1 MPTEYKTIRF
11 SLDRGIA
18 TLTLNRPENLNAIDL
33 EMLDELLRAIFGCT
47 NNSDARVIIVR
58 GEGRAFS
65 SGGDIKVMERMLD
78 EDAYTFMRNW
88 IHRVHLL
95 EMQLRTI
102 PKPVIASIHGIAS
115 GQGMNLALACDL
127 RIASESASF
136 NQSFVKLGLT
146 SEGTYF
152 LPRLVGVG
160 KATELFFTGDTL
172 TASEALSL
180 GIVNRVVPDDK
191 LEEETLRWA
200 ARMAGGPTE
209 ALGRTKLL
217 INSGYR
223 NQLDQHLAQ
232 ECTLI
237 AETARSSDFKEA
249 VRAFLEKRDPDFRG
263 K

>member
-1 MPTEYKTIRF
+1 MTDYKNIRF
-11 SLDRGIA
+11 SVERGIA
-18 TLTLNRPENLNAIDL
+18 TLTMNRPENLNAVNL
-33 EMLDELLRAIFGCT
+33 EMLDELLRAIFSST
-47 NNSDARVIIVR
+47 KNRDVRVIILR

-65 SGGDIKVMERMLD
+65 SGGDIKVMEKMIH
-78 EDAYTFMRNW
+78 EDAYDFMRDW

-95 EMQLRTI
+95 EIQLRTI
-102 PKPVIASIHGIAS
+102 PKPVIASVHGIAS
-115 GQGMNLALACDL
+115 GQGMNMALACDL

-136 NQSFVKLGLT
+136 NQSFVRLGLT

-152 LPRLVGVG
+152 LSRLVGVG

-172 TASEALSL
+172 AAAEALSL

-191 LEEETLRWA
+191 LEVETMKWA
-200 ARMAGGPTE
+200 SRMASGPTE

-232 ECTLI
+232 ESTLI
-237 AETARSSDFKEA
+237 AETARTADFKEA
-249 VRAFLEKRDPDFRG
+249 VRAFLEKREPNFRG
-263 K
+263 F

>member
-1 MPTEYKTIRF
+1 MDYKTIRF
-11 SLDRGIA
+11 STERGIA
-18 TLTLNRPENLNAIDL
+18 TVTLNRPENLNAINL
-33 EMLDELLRAIFGCT
+33 EMLDELLRAIFSCT
-47 NNSDARVIIVR
+47 NNRDVRVIILR

-65 SGGDIKVMERMLD
+65 SGGDIKVMEQILNQ
-78 EDAYTFMRNW
+78 DAYTFMRDW

-102 PKPVIASIHGIAS
+102 PKPVIASVHGVAS
-115 GQGMNLALACDL
+115 GQGMNMALACDL
-127 RIASESASF
+127 RIASESATF
-136 NQSFVKLGLT
+136 NQSFVRLGLT

-172 TASEALSL
+172 TAAEALSL
-180 GIVNRVVPDDK
+180 GMLNRVVPDGR
-191 LEEETLRWA
+191 LEEETTAWA
-200 ARMAGGPTE
+200 ARMAEGPTE

-232 ECTLI
+232 ESTLI
-237 AETARSSDFKEA
+237 AETARSGDFKEA
-249 VRAFLEKRDPDFRG
+249 VKAFLEKRDPKFSG
-263 K
+263 S

>member
-1 MPTEYKTIRF
+1 MDFKTIRF

-18 TLTLNRPENLNAIDL
+18 TLTMNRPEYLNAINL

-47 NNSDARVIIVR
+47 NNREVRVIILR

-65 SGGDIKVMERMLD
+65 SGGDIKVMEQMMD
-78 EDAYTFMRNW
+78 QDAYAFMQNW

-102 PKPVIASIHGIAS
+102 AKPVIASIQGVAS
-115 GQGMNLALACDL
+115 GQGMNMALACDL

-136 NQSFVKLGLT
+136 NQSFVRLGLT

-160 KATELFFTGDTL
+160 KATELFFTGESID
-172 TASEALSL
+172 AAQALSL
-180 GIVNRVVPDDK
+180 GILNRVVPDDK
-191 LEEETLRWA
+191 LEEETMKWA
-200 ARMAGGPTE
+200 ERMAAGPTE

-217 INSGYR
+217 INSGYK

-232 ECTLI
+232 ESALI
-237 AETARSSDFKEA
+237 AETARTGDFKEA
-249 VRAFLEKRDPDFRG
+249 VKAFIEKRDPHFHG
-263 K
+263 S

>member
-1 MPTEYKTIRF
+1 MDFKTIQF

-18 TLTLNRPENLNAIDL
+18 TLTMNRPEYLNAINL

-47 NNSDARVIIVR
+47 NNREVRVIILR

-65 SGGDIKVMERMLD
+65 SGGDIKVMEQMMD
-78 EDAYTFMRNW
+78 QDAYAFMQNW

-102 PKPVIASIHGIAS
+102 AKPVIASIQGVAS
-115 GQGMNLALACDL
+115 GQGMNMALACDL

-136 NQSFVKLGLT
+136 NQSFVRLGLT

-160 KATELFFTGDTL
+160 KATELFFTGESID
-172 TASEALSL
+172 AAQALSL
-180 GIVNRVVPDDK
+180 GILNRVVPDDK
-191 LEEETLRWA
+191 LEEETMKWA
-200 ARMAGGPTE
+200 ERMAAGPTE

-232 ECTLI
+232 ESALI
-237 AETARSSDFKEA
+237 AETARTGDFKEA
-249 VRAFLEKRDPDFRG
+249 VKAFIEKRDPHFHG
-263 K
+263 S